1 MDWITDKEGRKK
13 RELYNTMRIK
23 IEIKMKEHW
32 KNLRIKVH
40 EAKEDLKKY
49 QSNNSITMSLPKEFE
64 DRFLK
69 IFN

>member
-1 MDWITDKEGRKK
+1 
-13 RELYNTMRIK
+13 MRIK
-23 IEIKMKEHW
+23 IELKMKEHW

-49 QSNNSITMSLPKEFE
+49 RSNNSIVMSLPKEFE
-64 DRFLK
+64 DRFFK

>member
-13 RELYNTMRIK
+13 RELYNAMRIK

-49 QSNNSITMSLPKEFE
+49 RSNNSITMSLPREFE

>member
-1 MDWITDKEGRKK
+1 MDWLKDKEGRMK
-13 RELYNTMRIK
+13 RELSYAMRIK
-23 IEIKMKEHW
+23 IELKMKEHW

-49 QSNNSITMSLPKEFE
+49 RSNNFIVMSLPKEFE